1 MFGGLC
7 DYFVTV
13 GSRVASSPRSGYLG
27 PIVRSLLA
35 LLLALLTLCLLAST
49 AGAAPYLPPGKKV
62 YWGGQG
68 GYSQNFIR
76 DFKKQSGKHPAI
88 FNYFISWNASDS
100 AFHWLS
106 FRLSDARAQDS
117 AAMLSIAPESTG
129 LSPRDLARGKGD
141 AFMVGLNRLLAEH
154 GEVVFLRPLS
164 EMNNANNPYAPYN
177 HSGRSR
183 GPKNAIGQLKN
194 AWRRI
199 ALITRGGEVATID
212 AKLKRLHMPPV
223 RTGAEELV
231 KTQVALMWVPLSFG
245 NPEIAKNH
253 PRNFWPGA
261 KYVDWV
267 GTTWYSPYRNS
278 SAMTSFY
285 NYPLWR
291 KKPFAFAEWGVWG
304 AESPGFVNQFFGFL
318 KAHKRVRMAV
328 YYQSASLKTEFRLSA
343 HPASRA
349 ALRRAVKWPRLTG
362 VAP

>member
-1 MFGGLC
+1 MPAL
-7 DYFVTV
+7 
-13 GSRVASSPRSGYLG
+13 RVAAPADRRYLG
-27 PIVRSLLA
+27 RIVRSLLTV
-35 LLLALLTLCLLAST
+35 LLAAFTLCLLASS
-49 AGAAPYLPPGKKV
+49 AGAASYLPPGKKV

-68 GYSQNFIR
+68 GYSQGHIR
-76 DFKKQSGKHPAI
+76 DFKRQSGKHPAI
-88 FNYFISWNASDS
+88 FNYFISWNARES

-129 LSPRDLARGKGD
+129 LSPRDLARGRGD

-164 EMNNANNPYAPYN
+164 EMNNANNPYAPYD

-183 GPKNAIGQLKN
+183 GRGNAVGQLKR

-212 AKLKRLHMPPV
+212 RKLKRLHMPPV

-231 KTQVALMWVPLSFG
+231 RTRVALMWVPLSFG
-245 NPEIAKNH
+245 NPEIEKNH
-253 PRNFWPGA
+253 PRHFWPGA

-278 SAMTSFY
+278 SAMTRFY
-285 NYPLWR
+285 NFPLWR
-291 KKPFAFAEWGVWG
+291 RKPFAFAEWGVWG

-318 KAHKRVRMAV
+318 KSHRRVRMAV
-328 YYQSASLKTEFRLSA
+328 YYQSASLKPEFRLSA
-343 HPASRA
+343 HPQSRA
-349 ALRRAVKWPRLTG
+349 ALRRAVKWPKLTG